1 MSATRLDE
9 LLQGVI
15 DDRKA
20 KGLPAAYRDIEELV
34 KAEEASSP
42 RGLSLNRQTVS
53 EIVTRRYKKTPQ
65 EGTLRAIAW
74 LAGVPDEVAF
84 TAAGKRVPGP
94 PFAAELPPG
103 VDELE
108 DDERKAAI
116 AVLRTL
122 VAQRREINRY
132 VDSSTGTKEPRTPRK
147 ATSRKK
153 TGEVSTVQR
162 DSGKGSDRRLN
173 VVHSDQSGDDT
184 LRVSYED
191 DPRSADSTS
200 NVSEQ
205 VEGQPVAARRGKG
218 KTKGERL
225 RDRDAQ
231 LGEESQDP
239 GGDH

>member
-116 AVLRTL
+116 AVLRAL

-132 VDSSTGTKEPRTPRK
+132 VDSSTGTQEPRTPRK
-147 ATSRKK
+147 ARKDQK
-153 TGEVSTVQR
+153 TDRKPDDLPTPDQGESP
-162 DSGKGSDRRLN
+162 
-173 VVHSDQSGDDT
+173 DD
-184 LRVSYED
+184 YEL
-191 DPRSADSTS
+191 
-200 NVSEQ
+200 V
-205 VEGQPVAARRGKG
+205 G
-218 KTKGERL
+218 
-225 RDRDAQ
+225 RDAGGPSE
-231 LGEESQDP
+231 GELIRRQMDEEAER
-239 GGDH
+239 GDL

>member
-116 AVLRTL
+116 AVLRAL

-132 VDSSTGTKEPRTPRK
+132 VDSSTGTQEPRTPRK
-147 ATSRKK
+147 ARKDQK
-153 TGEVSTVQR
+153 TDRKPDDLPTPDQGESPDDYELAGRDVGGISEGESTRRRMDDQAEAP
-162 DSGKGSDRRLN
+162 DS
-173 VVHSDQSGDDT
+173 
-184 LRVSYED
+184 
-191 DPRSADSTS
+191 
-200 NVSEQ
+200 
-205 VEGQPVAARRGKG
+205 EGPEAGA
-218 KTKGERL
+218 
-225 RDRDAQ
+225 
-231 LGEESQDP
+231 
-239 GGDH
+239 